1 VIGLWR
7 REFWL
12 CRKLVVVYPG
22 HEALWFHRRF
32 VMDHWIKYLLP
43 HSPALT
49 ATFYDHHH
57 HQHQEN
63 GDGDEEEEEIGFR
76 PDERGEDEE
85 VVLSR
90 EARFIERCCTDD
102 TQERFEAQREAGRA
116 YLAWLLRFV
125 LPHDRRL
132 VVAGHEEGA
141 SALSLHPMLGPRRR
155 PAPHS

>member
-1 VIGLWR
+1 MIGLWR

-12 CRKLVVVYPG
+12 CRKLIVVYPG

-43 HSPALT
+43 HSSALT
-49 ATFYDHHH
+49 ATFYDHH
-57 HQHQEN
+57 QHQED
-63 GDGDEEEEEIGFR
+63 GDGDEEDEIGFR

-116 YLAWLLRFV
+116 YLAWLLHFV

-132 VVAGHEEGA
+132 VVAGHEEE
-141 SALSLHPMLGPRRR
+141 ALDPTLGPRRR
-155 PAPHS
+155 HASNS